1 MGPRISANVVEKMQ
15 NSLSLN
21 ASCKWLRYPS
31 SFLVHIFQTFLYQLL
46 TQRQKVLLCDLS
58 YSRFTHVTK
67 MLEECHI
74 LKHDKHYTS
83 IILNHKDMNKHNTEL
98 SSLNGSYVH
107 FLQIKS
113 YWCKNNCTTST
124 RQYSHKLFLFC

>member
-1 MGPRISANVVEKMQ
+1 
-15 NSLSLN
+15 
-21 ASCKWLRYPS
+21 
-31 SFLVHIFQTFLYQLL
+31 
-46 TQRQKVLLCDLS
+46 VLLCDLS

-113 YWCKNNCTTST
+113 Y
-124 RQYSHKLFLFC
+124 